1 MVVFWKVT
9 FPLLLPGILSAAML
23 AFALS
28 FDDFIITQFNSG
40 AVDTFPKFVYTA
52 AARGIPPEAN
62 VVGSAV
68 FLIAMTIVIAVQVR
82 ASIKRKKM
90 LTS

>member
-1 MVVFWKVT
+1 
-9 FPLLLPGILSAAML
+9 
-23 AFALS
+23 
-28 FDDFIITQFNSG
+28 
-40 AVDTFPKFVYTA
+40 VDTFPKFVYTA